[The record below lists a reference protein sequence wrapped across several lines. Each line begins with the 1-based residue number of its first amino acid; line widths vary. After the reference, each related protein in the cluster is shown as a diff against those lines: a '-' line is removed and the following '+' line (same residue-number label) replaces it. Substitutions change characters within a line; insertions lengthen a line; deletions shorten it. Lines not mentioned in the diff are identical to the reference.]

1 MTQALQLYEETEDRL
16 PQGTEPEMSA
26 YKSSLSFMV
35 REVIPW
41 EVPDPGL
48 ASRFL
53 VISNTNT
60 NALPLQVSTSQL

>member
-1 MTQALQLYEETEDRL
+1 
-16 PQGTEPEMSA
+16 
-26 YKSSLSFMV
+26 MV

-41 EVPDPGL
+41 EVPDLGL

-60 NALPLQVSTSQL
+60 NVLPLQVSTSQL